1 MNKGRFLILL
11 GLAAM
16 LALSACNLPRAP
28 RTTRTPTVSQIT
40 AAAQTVEAQL
50 TQIAAT
56 MAATPLPTGAASPTP
71 RPGLPTITLPAA
83 RTATQVY
90 VPCDWATFVADITI
104 PDGTKFS
111 PGASFTKTW
120 RLKNNGTCT
129 WTPAYSLVF
138 ADGASMGGPSSVPL
152 GSSVAPGQTIDISVN
167 LTAPVTA
174 GTHRGYWKLRNA
186 TGATF
191 GIGSDAN
198 SPFWVEIEVVA
209 PTSTTAPP
217 GSVTIYDFA
226 ANYCT
231 AQWESGAASLPCP
244 GSATD
249 LNGFVVRADNPTL
262 QNGTTY
268 NGLALQTY
276 PQQIDNGFINGRF
289 PAMSVQAGYRFRA
302 VIGCLSGASTC
313 DVVFQLNYRA
323 DGGPLQALEQ
333 WNMNYASPPR
343 ELNIDLASLA
353 GRSVEFVLAVRAN
366 GSSENDK
373 AIWFNPR
380 IVK

>member
-1 MNKGRFLILL
+1 MNKGRFLTLL

-16 LALSACNLPRAP
+16 LVLSACNLPRAP

-71 RPGLPTITLPAA
+71 QPGIPTITLPVA
-83 RTATQVY
+83 RTATQAY

-129 WTPAYSLVF
+129 WTPSYSLVF
-138 ADGASMGGPSSVPL
+138 ADGASMGGPSSAPL

-167 LTAPVTA
+167 LTAPLTA

-249 LNGFVVRADNPTL
+249 LNGFVIRTDNPTL

-289 PAMSVQAGYRFRA
+289 PAMSIQAGYRFRA